1 MSARCVVV
9 VDCRWAGSGGWGCST
24 SLVVHISSPS
34 HTHSPGPVL
43 GVAQALSY
51 IEAAAEAGSVPALR
65 RLAEMH
71 EQGEEGVV
79 RKDGAKALKY
89 YRCVGV
95 CGGGLGCPG
104 VLIGPGLIL
113 WRLTLTLT

>member
-1 MSARCVVV
+1 M
-9 VDCRWAGSGGWGCST
+9 
-24 SLVVHISSPS
+24 
-34 HTHSPGPVL
+34 L

-79 RKDGAKALKY
+79 VKDGAKALKY
-89 YRCVGV
+89 YRCVFD
-95 CGGGLGCPG
+95 
-104 VLIGPGLIL
+104 
-113 WRLTLTLT
+113 

>member
-1 MSARCVVV
+1 MYSRLSADR
-9 VDCRWAGSGGWGCST
+9 
-24 SLVVHISSPS
+24 S
-34 HTHSPGPVL
+34 HPKPTPLHTHPHSPGPVL

-79 RKDGAKALKY
+79 VKDGAKALKY
-89 YRCVGV
+89 YRCVFD
-95 CGGGLGCPG
+95 
-104 VLIGPGLIL
+104 
-113 WRLTLTLT
+113 